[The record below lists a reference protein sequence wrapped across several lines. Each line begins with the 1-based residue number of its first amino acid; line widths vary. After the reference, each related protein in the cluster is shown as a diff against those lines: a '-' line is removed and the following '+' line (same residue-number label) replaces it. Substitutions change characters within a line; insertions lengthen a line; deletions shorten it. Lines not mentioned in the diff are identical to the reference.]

1 MHLQK
6 FVRNNFS
13 MSLTDYIN
21 RLTGE
26 FKIVQTS
33 KYKTVNRYIVYAEY
47 SNGWFRELFRMSNLW
62 VLPLS
67 AHGQKPA
74 R

>member
-1 MHLQK
+1 
-6 FVRNNFS
+6 

-62 VLPLS
+62 VLV
-67 AHGQKPA
+67 GEYVGEQG
-74 R
+74 